1 MQAMMTME
9 HYLQKKNTKLIKRK
23 FFLFGSKTD
32 FMCLGRIRKDE
43 IVSWLV
49 LRRSVIVNVDT
60 KIMLLMSLTPM
71 RKEQG
76 NWNAKDALARVL
88 CMFGHREMVR
98 ILDFINVIHWRF
110 SKWNHLKGPRQIKC
124 GCKHDAEVHDP
135 GRLNCLKCS
144 CKKFHSSYRCS
155 CGETHD
161 QHKEGV
167 LSNYP
172 LASRNCR
179 SEFLWTSSRLL
190 SRQKKKE

>member
-1 MQAMMTME
+1 ME

-49 LRRSVIVNVDT
+49 LRPSVIVNVDT
-60 KIMLLMSLTPM
+60 KITLLMSLTLM
-71 RKEQG
+71 RKEQE
-76 NWNAKDALARVL
+76 NWNAKDALARVS
-88 CMFGHREMVR
+88 CMFGHRKMVR
-98 ILDFINVIHWRF
+98 ILDFITVIGWRF
-110 SKWNHLKGPRQIKC
+110 SKLNHLKGPRQIKC
-124 GCKHDAEVHDP
+124 GCKHDAEVHVP

-161 QHKEGV
+161 QHKERV
-167 LSNYP
+167 LSNW
-172 LASRNCR
+172 SICI
-179 SEFLWTSSRLL
+179 TKSSVQ
-190 SRQKKKE
+190 SI